1 MKEEQNVL
9 LPKRPMRELHLF
21 AGAGGGILGGMLLG
35 HTTVCAVEI
44 EPYCRNVLL
53 QRQRDGILPKFPI
66 WDDVCTFDGNPWR
79 GKVDVVCGVF
89 PVKTSQQQEKELVSQ
104 ENEAD
109 FGEKWPES
117 LAKFDPNTHSWR
129 THQCLLFEDLTECL
143 AIFPRWGMMHD
154 GVLYPLE
161 PAAHLTEENASGSL
175 PTPRA
180 FVSRQK
186 KFYIRKNSQGNLE
199 ELPSY
204 PKYQHL
210 SGKLINPEW
219 MEWLMGWPI
228 GWAALKPL
236 EMDKFQLWLQQ
247 HGESLEENK

>member
-1 MKEEQNVL
+1 MSYIYLQEQEEGSWEECSSDTPQFVL
-9 LPKRPMRELHLF
+9 WKLNLIAAKSCCNGNETESYPSSQSGTMSPPLTEGRGEERLMSF
-21 AGAGGGILGGMLLG
+21 AEDSHAKTSVQPG
-35 HTTVCAVEI
+35 
-44 EPYCRNVLL
+44 
-53 QRQRDGILPKFPI
+53 
-66 WDDVCTFDGNPWR
+66 R
-79 GKVDVVCGVF
+79 GKELQESEVDC
-89 PVKTSQQQEKELVSQ
+89 
-104 ENEAD
+104 
-109 FGEKWPES
+109 GEKWQES
-117 LAKFDPNTHSWR
+117 LAKYDQNTSSWK
-129 THQCLLFEDLTECL
+129 THQCLLFEDSTESL
-143 AIFPRWGMMHD
+143 EILPKWGMMQD

-186 KFYIRKNSQGNLE
+186 KFYIRKNAQGNLE

-236 EMDKFQLWLQQ
+236 ETDKFQSWRQQ
-247 HGESLEENK
+247 HSNFFQNH